1 MKKINI
7 ITGFAVLILG
17 IAIVGV
23 VLDHHQQTTERVNGS
38 GIPFL
43 PKIAGSSGSYVLAA
57 TFPVVNDSYP
67 IYQTVTPG
75 AASEEVRRLGDLFG
89 LSGEMKSMP
98 SGNEVRFVDSS
109 KDFVAELQYYT
120 NSGAYRYE
128 IPEKVYPYSTDR
140 QPILPSDEEARVIAT
155 KYLLE
160 RDLLPDDVYFSDVSI
175 GAQSGSKTLP
185 TYTLYNLTKNVGFVQ
200 DLQGV
205 RVYNAGITVT
215 IGESGE
221 VVSAGSSLREL
232 NPEPVR
238 YVKIVAPEE
247 AYQRL
252 ISGDVVMRLLPDGYD
267 EVVVSDI
274 SLGYWMEIKTESQK
288 YVLPVYVFSCATP
301 SGAHRQ
307 YVSAVDSSEMQY
319 LT

>member
-1 MKKINI
+1 MNRKALL
-7 ITGFAVLILG
+7 TGFTVIVLGL
-17 IAIVGV
+17 IVTGFG
-23 VLDHHQQTTERVNGS
+23 LTCLQQAAPGTPLT
-38 GIPFL
+38 GIPFI
-43 PKIAGSSGSYVLAA
+43 PKIAGSSGSYVLTA

-67 IYQTVTPG
+67 VYRTVTPR
-75 AASEEVRRLGDLFG
+75 AASEEVRRLGNLFG
-89 LSGEMKSMP
+89 LAGEMKSVP
-98 SGNEVRFVDSS
+98 SSS
-109 KDFVAELQYYT
+109 KIQLVDDSKNPAAELSYYT

-140 QPILPSDEEARVIAT
+140 QPSLPSDEEARVIAT

-160 RDLLPDDVYFSDVSI
+160 RDLLPDGTYFNDVSI
-175 GAQSGSKTLP
+175 GSQSGSKTL
-185 TYTLYNLTKNVGFVQ
+185 TSYTLYNLTKNVGFVQ

-215 IGESGE
+215 IGENGE
-221 VVSAGSSLREL
+221 VVSAGNSLREL

-238 YVKIVAPEE
+238 DVKIVTPEE

-252 ISGDVVMRLLPDGYD
+252 ITGDVVMRLLPDGYD

-274 SLGYWMEIKTESQK
+274 SLGYWMEIKTEPQK
-288 YVLPVYVFSCATP
+288 YVLPVYVFSCVTP

-307 YVSAVDSSEMQY
+307 YVSAVEESEMQY